1 MSSSSCKAC
10 SDTSCSSK
18 SRRPNESDEDFA
30 RRQRLQAN
38 LCQIKHVF
46 FVLSGK
52 GGVGKST
59 VAANLA
65 LTLGMN
71 GFHVGLLD
79 IDFHGPSIPTILGLT
94 DAQTRTVDGLIEPV
108 TLSSM
113 VTVMSIAFL
122 LRGTDDAVI
131 WRGPMKAGVIRQL
144 LADVA
149 WGPLDALVVDCP
161 PGTGDEPL
169 SIVQEV
175 GRADGAIIVT
185 TPQQVAVADV
195 RRSINFCHKL
205 DLHVFGVIE
214 NMAGFICPHCNKT
227 TDIFRT
233 GGGEAMAADMGVP
246 YLGRI
251 PIDPEMVS
259 TGDQGLPYVQKFA
272 ERPAAKAFFHAV
284 EPLIKMMQRSQETGT
299 AEVDGGSDP
308 KGKGAGRKR

>member
-1 MSSSSCKAC
+1 MTTKTCKTC
-10 SDTSCSSK
+10 SDSSCSSK
-18 SRRPNESDEDFA
+18 TRRSDESDDDFA

-59 VAANLA
+59 VAANLT

-71 GFHVGLLD
+71 GFRVGLLD
-79 IDFHGPSIPTILGLT
+79 IDFHGPSIPTIFGLT
-94 DAQTRTVDGLIEPV
+94 DAQAKTVDGLIEPV
-108 TLSSM
+108 PLSSM

-131 WRGPMKAGVIRQL
+131 WRGPMKAGVIQQL

-185 TPQQVAVADV
+185 TPQQVAISDV
-195 RRSINFCHKL
+195 RRSINFCHRL
-205 DLHVFGVIE
+205 DLPILGVIE
-214 NMAGFICPHCNKT
+214 NMSGFVCPHCNET

-246 YLGRI
+246 WLGRI

-259 TGDQGLPYVQKFA
+259 TGDQGVPYVQKFA
-272 ERPAAKAFFHAV
+272 ERPAAKAFVHAV
-284 EPLIKMMQRSQETGT
+284 EPLIGMMKRDSHENNETG
-299 AEVDGGSDP
+299 AQDGAR
-308 KGKGAGRKR
+308 GAGRRG